1 MESLAPR
8 KESWIRA
15 EREGKD
21 TLPVAKAGD
30 LGHLSFATSEPASDL
45 KEEVKGCLWEIR
57 WGGRFRTQW
66 RLVGFLSVI
75 SFWRILIW
83 KELIVASFP
92 FFVWSSF
99 SSMLHL
105 L

>member
-45 KEEVKGCLWEIR
+45 KEEVKGCYGRSDGVDGFGLN
-57 WGGRFRTQW
+57 GGW
-66 RLVGFLSVI
+66 LVFSPLFLSGE
-75 SFWRILIW
+75 S
-83 KELIVASFP
+83 
-92 FFVWSSF
+92 
-99 SSMLHL
+99 
-105 L
+105 